1 MVMVLVSLLFI
12 ILFLVAGLLS
22 LNYSIFLW
30 ENKKVND
37 LTSRIKP
44 SPEVSSND
52 ALLQKNTASR
62 GFTSLDMNDSV
73 SVSRAIQTSNPGE
86 RMMSDIS
93 PNSELPT
100 WVARTLDFLKKLRTN
115 FWTQFINF
123 SKYLISL
130 AKPAEHVKEED
141 REKAEVKK
149 AEVHEVIEKVINTP
163 KEDVEDRE
171 DQKTVFH
178 TNPKSSQSEVPEYKS
193 SVATISFAS
202 GNDEKNE
209 LDMTMFEKMENKIL
223 QKLKEEGM
231 NHYDIWVDLGKLYE
245 KYNEKGKAK
254 EVYALVL
261 RHSQGNERDF
271 ARDRLI
277 EIS

>member
-193 SVATISFAS
+193 SMATISFAS